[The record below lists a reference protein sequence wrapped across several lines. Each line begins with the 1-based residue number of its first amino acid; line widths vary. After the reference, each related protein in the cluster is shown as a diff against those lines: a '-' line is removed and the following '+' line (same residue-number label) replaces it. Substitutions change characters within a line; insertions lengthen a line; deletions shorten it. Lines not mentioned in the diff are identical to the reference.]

1 MKSLALC
8 SNDFY
13 NNIPEW
19 LATYETTSYISSNLT
34 SYISSLMNNNVAA
47 ANAAAN
53 AAAVANANYNY
64 EEYDY
69 NSINTSIGDDLLNNR
84 INNVLGSSDGDIMP
98 TSTTSTINP
107 SNNFLLYYYVE
118 YM

>member
-19 LATYETTSYISSNLT
+19 LATYETTSYISNNLT

-47 ANAAAN
+47 ANA
-53 AAAVANANYNY
+53 NYNY

-69 NSINTSIGDDLLNNR
+69 NNMNTSINNSIGDDLLNNR
-84 INNVLGSSDGDIMP
+84 INNVLGSGGDIMP